1 MGLTGKA
8 LFGVRQT
15 VRDGVKPSRL
25 APVAVALGLLF
36 GLAAWPDA
44 AGAQD
49 AGLSIEL
56 NKVEDVTGGCRGA
69 LVFQNNLGAALD
81 RFNLD
86 LFLFDDAGIIM
97 GRIMIDLA
105 PLRNGKT
112 QVVMFR
118 LSDAPCS
125 GLSRVLVNDIPACR
139 AKEGGEIDCLDGLS
153 VSSRSAVEF
162 VK

>member
-1 MGLTGKA
+1 MGLTDMVFFRSRRLARRGRRLA
-8 LFGVRQT
+8 GQT
-15 VRDGVKPSRL
+15 VL
-25 APVAVALGLLF
+25 ALVLGLIL
-36 GLAAWPDA
+36 GVPAGPEAAR
-44 AGAQD
+44 AQD

-86 LFLFDDAGIIM
+86 LILFDEGGIIT
-97 GRIMIDLA
+97 GRIMVDMA
-105 PLRNGKT
+105 PLRDGKT
-112 QVVMFR
+112 QVGMFR
-118 LSDAPCS
+118 LTDTSCS
-125 GLSRVLVNDIPACR
+125 GLSRILVNDIPACR
-139 AKEGGEIDCLDGLS
+139 AEDGAEVDCLAGLS